1 VTAKRVDAYQRAAKR
16 CGTVF
21 EPTTFAGKRNPLHLF
36 GAVTKHR
43 LDPVVAKR
51 LCDDLRKLGAPVW
64 CAQFDSHDEDSQPL
78 VILAASAFTEGDT
91 L

>member
-1 VTAKRVDAYQRAAKR
+1 MTAKRVDAYQRAARR

-21 EPTTFAGKRNPLHLF
+21 EPTTFAGKRNPPHLF

-43 LDPVVAKR
+43 LDPTVAKR

-64 CAQFDSHDEDSQPL
+64 RTQLDAHDEGRQPL
-78 VILAASAFTEGDT
+78 VFLAASAFAEGDA